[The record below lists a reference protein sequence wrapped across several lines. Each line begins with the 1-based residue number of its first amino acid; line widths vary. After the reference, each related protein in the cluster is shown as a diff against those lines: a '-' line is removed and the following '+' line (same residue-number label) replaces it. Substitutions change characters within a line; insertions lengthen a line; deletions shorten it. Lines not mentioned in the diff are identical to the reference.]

1 MGGAVSLG
9 AAKAEPAQSSAA
21 GSVRSVEVFTRC
33 RMMRLQTLRPCR
45 GCVRS
50 FFRAAV
56 PIRRAAVVKPV
67 KINSTTPAIIK
78 MKSIHLLSLTTALA
92 LAAAASAQ
100 VGELQTKGAKA
111 DIREVVQEKDGPE
124 VPPELRTPRIDARME
139 KMRLLIVQGIKAGQL
154 TAGEASSLEH
164 ELSRIEREEEIY
176 KRSSRKV
183 GPRERKDLNR
193 DINQLHERIW
203 AKTHNGAKPSEPL
216 AK

>member
-1 MGGAVSLG
+1 
-9 AAKAEPAQSSAA
+9 
-21 GSVRSVEVFTRC
+21 
-33 RMMRLQTLRPCR
+33 
-45 GCVRS
+45 
-50 FFRAAV
+50 
-56 PIRRAAVVKPV
+56 
-67 KINSTTPAIIK
+67 